1 MDLSVDEIRILL
13 GMCVRGLRHFR
24 EHNKRLRSAER
35 DNIHNMEIRIEEVYD
50 DLYPLAPDVGE
61 PPDEKE
67 EKDAG

>member
-1 MDLSVDEIRILL
+1 MDLSVDEIRMLL

-50 DLYPLAPDVGE
+50 DLYPLAPDIGE
-61 PPDEKE
+61 PPD
-67 EKDAG
+67 GN